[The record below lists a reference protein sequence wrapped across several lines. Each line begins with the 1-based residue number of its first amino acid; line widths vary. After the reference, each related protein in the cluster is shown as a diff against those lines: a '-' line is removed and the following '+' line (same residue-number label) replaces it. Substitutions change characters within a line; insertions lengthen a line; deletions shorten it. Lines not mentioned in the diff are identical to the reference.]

1 MGNKELIIEPNE
13 PGMPKAFTPTKM
25 KANIATS
32 KIINSISKNVSLSFV
47 IPRLSKLKNII
58 CLCFDYQ
65 IKVDSFCFPIFQIDF

>member
-58 CLCFDYQ
+58 CLCKY
-65 IKVDSFCFPIFQIDF
+65 P